1 MSTKNLPPNIQMKK
15 LWYCDSCDI
24 CTGLTAY
31 RLWRVCAEGIH
42 ITLVLGI
49 LISFFMRCEQ
59 MTADVYKDL
68 EVKSVQKTA
77 MNILKQIYETRLVSP
92 NVALHVFRFLWL
104 TWMKIPSAP
113 ADVHGRKLQ
122 WVPASV
128 STCWHCAEALMWLV
142 SIP

>member
-1 MSTKNLPPNIQMKK
+1 M
-15 LWYCDSCDI
+15 
-24 CTGLTAY
+24 
-31 RLWRVCAEGIH
+31 CAEGIH

-92 NVALHVFRFLWL
+92 NVALHVFRFL
-104 TWMKIPSAP
+104 
-113 ADVHGRKLQ
+113 
-122 WVPASV
+122 
-128 STCWHCAEALMWLV
+128 
-142 SIP
+142 